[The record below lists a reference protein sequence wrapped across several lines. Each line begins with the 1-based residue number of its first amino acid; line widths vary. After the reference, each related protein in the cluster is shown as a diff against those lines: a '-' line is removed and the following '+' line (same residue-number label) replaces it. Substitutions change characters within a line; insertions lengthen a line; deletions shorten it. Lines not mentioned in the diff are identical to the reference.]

1 MSQLEQTMTVADVV
15 LRRAAETDESEFLRL
30 IVPGQPDESLNY
42 RELVARAA
50 TWAARYADEG
60 VEAGDRVL
68 VILHHSVDLYAAYL
82 GALLGGQVPAMF
94 AFPSPKLSEAQYFET
109 VGALIRSAHARLVVT
124 YDELANKLRTR
135 EADALGNARVLTPD
149 ARPGGAVAELP
160 DPPRVDPESGA
171 FLQYSSG
178 TTGLK
183 KGVVVSHRALLWH
196 VSSYGDTIG
205 AGRGDRIVSWLPL
218 YHDMGLITCFF
229 LPLIRGIP
237 LVAMSPF
244 DWVARP
250 ALWPRAVSDHRGTL
264 SWLPNFAY
272 SFMASRLRDADLT
285 GVDLSSLRGVVNC
298 SEPVLAHSHAAFLER
313 FAPYGVGDDQ
323 LATSYAMAENTFAV
337 TSGGFGTPLVNGERV
352 VSSGRA
358 LPDTEIEIVDPDGLP
373 VAEGETG
380 EIVLRSPS
388 LMEGYDGNDE
398 ATAAAMQG
406 GRYCSGDLGYLK
418 DGELFVTG
426 RAKDLVIVGGRNIYP
441 QDVEL
446 VAERVPGVIAGR
458 VVAFGVPDE
467 ALGTEAIVVLAE
479 SDAEGGATAAVKR
492 GIHDAVAAATEV
504 VPHDVRIV
512 APRTLRKSSS
522 GKIARGE
529 NRRLYLEDRE
539 GEAAAAPIAAAQADH
554 ALVAQVRSAVA
565 SVLHGRAEVGDDDS
579 LIRSGL
585 IDSFSLAELFAAIE
599 ETTGVRLETEQLADV
614 DNIDTIRRLA
624 ALLGGGA
631 ARATSELELLDPA
644 SIPMEYDDRRA
655 TRAGRPGFWTR
666 YYATL
671 MRARG
676 ARVGDGLRVLGQI
689 HLQIEG
695 KWSNL
700 ALGRNVTLMPGAHLK
715 NRENGRIVL
724 HDGAKIDTVARVVAA
739 NDATIELGEN
749 CALGLGT
756 VINAGAD
763 VRLGRGTFTAAHCVL
778 NASDHGMAAGQP
790 MQRQPYEHSPI
801 YIGEDVWLGA
811 GVLVNR
817 GARIGNGAVVS
828 AGAVVTGDVP
838 AGAIVQ
844 GRPARVVKFRS

>member
-1 MSQLEQTMTVADVV
+1 MSRVEQTTTVADAV
-15 LRRAAETDESEFLRL
+15 LRRAADDDGGEFLRL
-30 IVPGQPDESLNY
+30 IVPGRGDEVLSY
-42 RELVARAA
+42 RELTGRAA
-50 TWAARYADEG
+50 GWTARYAG
-60 VEAGDRVL
+60 LGLAPGDRVL
-68 VILHHSVDLYAAYL
+68 VILHHSADLYAAYL
-82 GALLGGQVPAMF
+82 GALLGGRVPAMF
-94 AFPSPKLSEAQYFET
+94 AFPSPKLSETQYFET
-109 VGALIRSAHARLVVT
+109 VGALIRSAHARVVVT
-124 YDELANKLRTR
+124 YDELAEKLRTR
-135 EADALGNARVLTPD
+135 EADALGNARLLTPD
-149 ARPGGAVAELP
+149 GSAPAAGLP
-160 DPPRVDPESGA
+160 QPPDVDPQAGA

-183 KGVVVSHRALLWH
+183 KGVVVSHRALLWQ
-196 VSSYGDTIG
+196 VGAYGDAIG
-205 AGRGDRIVSWLPL
+205 AGPGDRIVSWLPL

-229 LPLIRGIP
+229 LPLLRGVP

-250 ALWPRAVSDHRGTL
+250 ALWPRAVSEHHGTL

-272 SFMASRLRDADLT
+272 SFMAARIRDAEID

-298 SEPVLAHSHAAFLER
+298 SEPVLPHSHAAFLER
-313 FAPYGVGDDQ
+313 FGPYGAREAQ
-323 LATSYAMAENTFAV
+323 LAASYAMAEATFAV
-337 TSGGFGTPLVNGERV
+337 TSGGFGVPLTNGERV

-358 LPDTEIEIVDPDGLP
+358 LPDTVIEIVDPDGRP
-373 VAEGETG
+373 VPEGGTG
-380 EIVLRSPS
+380 EILLTSPS

-398 ATAAAMQG
+398 ATAAALQG
-406 GRYCSGDLGYLK
+406 GRYRSGDLGYLR

-467 ALGTEAIVVLAE
+467 PLGTEAIVVLAE
-479 SDAEGGATAAVKR
+479 SDAEGGATAAVAR

-522 GKIARGE
+522 GKLARAE
-529 NRRLYLEDRE
+529 NRRRYLEER
-539 GEAAAAPIAAAQADH
+539 AAAAPAVTAAPAAGDR
-554 ALVAQVRSAVA
+554 LAQVRAAVA
-565 SVLHGRAEVGDDDS
+565 SVLRGRAEVGDDDS

-585 IDSFSLAELFAAIE
+585 IDSFALAELLAAIE
-599 ETTGVRLETEQLADV
+599 DATGARLEPEQLADV
-614 DNIDTIRRLA
+614 DRIDSIRGLA
-624 ALLGGGA
+624 ELLGADVAGV
-631 ARATSELELLDPA
+631 EFELLDPD
-644 SIPMEYDDRRA
+644 SIPMTFGVRQAAR
-655 TRAGRPGFWTR
+655 TGRPGFWSVF
-666 YYATL
+666 YARL
-671 MRARG
+671 LRARG
-676 ARVGDGLRVLGQI
+676 ATVGPGLRVLGQI

-700 ALGRNVTLMPGAHLK
+700 ELGTNVTLLPGAHLK

-724 HDGAKIDTVARVVAA
+724 HDGAKVDTVARIVAA
-739 NDATIELGEN
+739 NDATVELGEN
-749 CALGLGT
+749 SALGLGT
-756 VINAGAD
+756 VINAGRD

-778 NASDHGMAAGQP
+778 NASDHGLAAGSP
-790 MQRQPYEHSPI
+790 MQSQPYEHSPI
-801 YIGEDVWLGA
+801 YVGEDVWLGA

-817 GARIGNGAVVS
+817 GSRIGHGAVVS
-828 AGAVVTGDVP
+828 AGAVVTGDIP